1 MDEIIVKNTSL
12 PLTFTTVPCTLT
24 SCEKAICPPTP
35 KKAISDGNSIQR
47 NGMNNHEN
55 KRLIEWHSC
64 FIPYIS

>member
-35 KKAISDGNSIQR
+35 KRLYRMEILYK
-47 NGMNNHEN
+47 GMV
-55 KRLIEWHSC
+55 
-64 FIPYIS
+64 